1 MNDMESSVTLPLKRE
16 GGDETWTSGS
26 HEVSQTDQ
34 AKRACL
40 R

>member
-1 MNDMESSVTLPLKRE
+1 MIWNEVWLCPSRKKGD
-16 GGDETWTSGS
+16 DETWTSGS
-26 HEVSQTDQ
+26 HEVSQADQ